1 MYPFHQTGVLM
12 YASDFI
18 VQREEEAKRL
28 AVAYLKGVRAYLD
41 AFGPDRVNREQI
53 VRALVENTSI
63 KDPALYE
70 VMIPSAFEPN
80 GLVNAASLEYDLN
93 YFVAA
98 GYVKDPPTV
107 AQSLDPRFIE
117 YALAVLG
124 RR

>member
-1 MYPFHQTGVLM
+1 MP
-12 YASDFI
+12 A
-18 VQREEEAKRL
+18 
-28 AVAYLKGVRAYLD
+28 
-41 AFGPDRVNREQI
+41 REQIAAGTAGTSPAFLLEMRAFAASCRDGTEPPVTGEYGREI
-53 VRALVENTSI
+53 VRALVENTGI

-93 YFVAA
+93 YFVSA